1 MGPVAIANFTPT
13 LLKDARVTG
22 SCAMNL
28 VYALVVGFVAAS
40 MMTVVYRFEPNR
52 MLARALMAI
61 VYLTGALAILAKMG

>member
-1 MGPVAIANFTPT
+1 
-13 LLKDARVTG
+13 
-22 SCAMNL
+22 MNL

-40 MMTVVYRFEPNR
+40 MMTIVYRFEPNR